1 MPMMPTPPPV
11 GYTITPGSRQP
22 SCSAISRPIVFL
34 PSIRYGSR
42 SVEVSW

>member
-11 GYTITPGSRQP
+11 GYTITSGSRQP

-34 PSIRYGSR
+34 PSIRYGSL
-42 SVEVSW
+42 SVETSW